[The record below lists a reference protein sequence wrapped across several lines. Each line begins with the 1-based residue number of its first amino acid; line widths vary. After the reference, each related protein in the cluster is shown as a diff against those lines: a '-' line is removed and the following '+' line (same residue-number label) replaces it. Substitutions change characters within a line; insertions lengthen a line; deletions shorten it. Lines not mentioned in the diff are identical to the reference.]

1 MIPIIGQNLSKSRL
15 LSGIALGVLAAAGVA
30 RADQIDVG
38 DPDWAV
44 RWDNTIKYSNAFRV
58 GKYDPAIGGNLQ
70 PLNSNTNDGDQNFRK
85 GLISDR
91 ADILSEFDAVYQEH
105 TGFRL
110 SAAAWY
116 DTAYNQAT
124 TNHDVTSSN
133 NAFEGANQFPQGT
146 RILHGKDVEILDA
159 LVFHT
164 FELPGEQ
171 ALTVRVGRFS
181 QLYGETLFMGAN
193 GIAAAQAPIDVVKA
207 LSVPNSQ
214 FKEIML
220 PVGQASFN
228 WELGHGVLLGG
239 YYQFEYRPDRLP
251 GVGSYFSDA
260 DIFGAGAETLWP
272 PGQYAGAVPGVF
284 FAHGKDLTPSSQ
296 GQGGT
301 ELRWKATKNWE
312 FGLYFANYHEKDPAA
327 AYLVESGAVPVT
339 FADGVS
345 AIRIG
350 DFRNAYNQN
359 VQTYGASFA
368 TAVGDTNVSGEVS
381 LRHNQ
386 SLATAD
392 SAGGNGDVVFA
403 NASSD
408 NLSATRYLR
417 GETLH
422 ANISAISLLNEN
434 SIWDGA
440 SIVGELGFNHLIDI
454 LNKGDKATVIGPN
467 GVVYTDSTMSLN
479 PTSTHSAVAARAVF
493 EPSFFQVIPNLDL
506 TTPIGLGYGLYGR
519 SALGSHIGNFN
530 AQNVGDVSIGA
541 KGKYNEV
548 WNISLTYT
556 SYFGPKGQPTAGGA
570 ERYISYTQDLHDRD
584 FIAFSVSRTF

>member
-1 MIPIIGQNLSKSRL
+1 MIPIIGHNLSKSRL
-15 LSGIALGVLAAAGVA
+15 LAGIALGVLAAAGVA
-30 RADQIDVG
+30 HADQIDVG

-91 ADILSEFDAVYQEH
+91 VDLLSEFDAVYQDH
-105 TGFRL
+105 TGFRI
-110 SAAAWY
+110 SAAGWY
-116 DTAYNQAT
+116 DTVYNRST
-124 TNHDVTSSN
+124 TNHDVTTSN
-133 NAFEGANQFPQGT
+133 NAYEGVDQYPQGT

-164 FELPGEQ
+164 FELPGDQ
-171 ALTVRVGRFS
+171 TLNVRVGRFS

-214 FKEIML
+214 FKEIVL

-260 DIFGAGAETLWP
+260 DVFGAGAETLWP
-272 PGQYAGAVPGVF
+272 PGQYAGAVPGLY
-284 FAHGKDLTPSSQ
+284 FAHGKDLTPDSQ
-296 GQGGT
+296 GQGGA

-327 AYLVESGAVPVT
+327 AYLVETGATPVT

-345 AIRIG
+345 ALRIG

-368 TAVGDTNVSGEVS
+368 TAVGDTNVSGELS
-381 LRHNQ
+381 FRHNQ

-392 SAGGNGDVVFA
+392 SAGGNGGIVFA
-403 NASSD
+403 NAASD

-422 ANISAISLLNEN
+422 ANVSAISLLTEN
-434 SIWDGA
+434 GIWDGA

-454 LNKGDKATVIGPN
+454 LNKGDTATVLGPN
-467 GVVYTDSTMSLN
+467 GVVFANSTMSLN
-479 PTSTHSAVAARAVF
+479 PTSTHSALAARVVF
-493 EPSFFQVIPNLDL
+493 EPSFFQVMPNFDL

-530 AQNVGDVSIGA
+530 AQDVGDVSVGA

-548 WNISLTYT
+548 WNVSLTYT

-570 ERYISYTQDLHDRD
+570 ERYLSYAQDLHDRD